1 MAPEVVRVRS
11 RSGPP
16 TGTLPS
22 KNSSSSLRLL
32 RFAPVLKLVD
42 MTVYAYAF
50 ALAMLA
56 LGAFIAQRSVTPP
69 NRR

>member
-1 MAPEVVRVRS
+1 V
-11 RSGPP
+11 
-16 TGTLPS
+16 
-22 KNSSSSLRLL
+22 
-32 RFAPVLKLVD
+32 
-42 MTVYAYAF
+42 TVYAYAF